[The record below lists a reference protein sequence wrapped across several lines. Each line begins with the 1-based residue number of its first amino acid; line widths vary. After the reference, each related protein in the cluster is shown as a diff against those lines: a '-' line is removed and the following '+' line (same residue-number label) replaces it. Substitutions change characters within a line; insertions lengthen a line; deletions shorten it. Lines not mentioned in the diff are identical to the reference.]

1 MTSGVSVGGLA
12 PAERWRALGPGRRAV
27 AVGVGLVVV
36 LNVTL
41 AAVRWVTG
49 GAGPG
54 GEPSSS
60 YATAP
65 DGAAAYAELLARQGH
80 PVQRLRTD
88 LARARLDPAGTV
100 VVLDPRQVDDPE
112 SAALERFVR
121 DGGRL
126 VAAGQQS
133 APALRQLLPEGPVW
147 SPAGVDLATPLA
159 PAPELGLVGS
169 IRAAG
174 EGSWSSVGSALPVL
188 AGKEQVVA
196 AVAMVG
202 KGRVVLLADASV
214 FQNRFLGEDD
224 NAAFVLNAAGA
235 RGRPVSFAEA
245 AHGYGQS
252 QGLGALP
259 SRWRWA
265 LGGVVVATLVW
276 MWSRGKRFGPPE
288 ETSRPLPPPRRAYVD
303 AVAASVAR
311 TRQPDAGVEPL
322 RRAARARL
330 AQRAGLSPA
339 ASEAELTEAAR
350 RLGGDPE
357 DVARL
362 LAPISRSDDLVPAG
376 RAASWV
382 LEQGW

>member
-1 MTSGVSVGGLA
+1 MMTEPGRGPG

-27 AVGVGLVVV
+27 VAGVGLVVI

-65 DGAAAYAELLARQGH
+65 DGAAAYADLLARQGH

-88 LARARLDPAGTV
+88 LARARLDPRSTL
-100 VVLDPRQVDDPE
+100 VVLDPRQVDDSE
-112 SAALERFVR
+112 SAALERFVG

-126 VAAGQQS
+126 VVAGRQS
-133 APALRQLLPEGPVW
+133 APPLRQLLTEGPVW
-147 SPAGVDLATPLA
+147 SPAGVDVATPLA
-159 PAPELGLVGS
+159 PAPELGAVGS

-188 AGKEQVVA
+188 AGREQVVA
-196 AVAMVG
+196 AVATVG
-202 KGRVVLLADASV
+202 KGKVVLVADASV
-214 FQNRFLGEDD
+214 FQNRFLGEAD
-224 NAAFVLNAAGA
+224 NAAFVVAATGA

-245 AHGYGQS
+245 AHGYGQR

-288 ETSRPLPPPRRAYVD
+288 ETSRSLPPPRRAYVD

-311 TRQPDAGVEPL
+311 ARQPDAGVEPL

-330 AQRAGLSPA
+330 AQRAGLSSG
-339 ASEAELTEAAR
+339 ASDAELTEAAR
-350 RLGGDPE
+350 GLGGDAE
-357 DVARL
+357 EVARL
-362 LAPISRSDDLVPAG
+362 LAPITRSDDLMAAG

-382 LEQGW
+382 LEKGS